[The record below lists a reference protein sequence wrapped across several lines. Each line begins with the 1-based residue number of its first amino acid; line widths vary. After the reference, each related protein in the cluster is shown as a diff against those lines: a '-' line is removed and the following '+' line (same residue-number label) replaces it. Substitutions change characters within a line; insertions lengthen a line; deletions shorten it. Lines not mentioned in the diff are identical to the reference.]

1 MPTLSLKMHNFE
13 RWRRTAPFSST
24 RTTGDHGN
32 LLATNVN
39 PRKLIV
45 QHPLFNL
52 QQPLVNRSWTR
63 FISDWLLP
71 ASQWPVYSPEIST
84 TDKNIF
90 MREHCKE
97 WWLKIRGNYFVTIK
111 KQEWLRVWQFVL
123 TVVSLGG
130 CQRRLPCW
138 WEWEGSASGDY
149 GNEEGWYLP
158 DQERN
163 KTLVS
168 IAKEAKGVKETKV

>member
-39 PRKLIV
+39 PRTLIV
-45 QHPLFNL
+45 QHPLFYL

-90 MREHCKE
+90 MREHCKG

-111 KQEWLRVWQFVL
+111 KARVIACVAVCTHSRFSWGMSKEAAMLMRVGRQCKWWL
-123 TVVSLGG
+123 
-130 CQRRLPCW
+130 
-138 WEWEGSASGDY
+138 WEWGRMVFAWSREIKP
-149 GNEEGWYLP
+149 WW
-158 DQERN
+158 
-163 KTLVS
+163 V
-168 IAKEAKGVKETKV
+168 

>member
-13 RWRRTAPFSST
+13 RWRRTNPFSST

-111 KQEWLRVWQFVL
+111 KNKSDCVCG
-123 TVVSLGG
+123 SLYSQSFLLGDVKGG
-130 CQRRLPCW
+130 CHVDESGKAVQVVTMGMRKDGICLIKREIKPW
-138 WEWEGSASGDY
+138 W
-149 GNEEGWYLP
+149 
-158 DQERN
+158 
-163 KTLVS
+163 V
-168 IAKEAKGVKETKV
+168 